1 MPSLGPGVRVG
12 PYEIVS
18 AIGAGGMGEV
28 YRAHDTKLGRD
39 VAIKVLPSSLTSDS
53 DRLARFSREAQV
65 LAALSHPNIAAIYH
79 VEETAEGPA
88 IVMELV
94 EGETLA
100 HRIARGPIPIDEALP
115 IAKQIAEA
123 LEAAHEQ
130 GIIHRDLKPA
140 NIKLTPNGV
149 VKVLDFGLAKLN
161 ESNGTYQS
169 NGPHALSMSPTTTS
183 PALMTGVGVLLGTA
197 AYMAPEQ
204 AKGRPADKRTDIW
217 AFGCVLY
224 EMLTGTQA
232 FRGND
237 VADVVAEVLKS
248 IPDWD
253 ALPSTTPNTVT
264 RLLRRC
270 LEKDRT
276 RRLDSAN
283 AARLDLVDGAA
294 GDEGLGGKPLR
305 TSVGLSRM
313 LFAGVAVVT
322 IAAFVGLAG
331 IYFNARPVSTQNI
344 TLRLSAIVADDAAFN
359 PQSVPALSPDGR
371 KLVFSARSADGTS
384 FLWVRDLDSSGSRL
398 LTGTD
403 DANYP
408 FWSPDSRFVAFFA
421 DGKLKKIDVNAGT
434 PLTICDA
441 PNSYIGSW
449 SSNDV
454 IVFTPN
460 FTSGLARVSAA
471 GGVVAPITTL
481 DAAAGEISH
490 RYPLFLPDGHH
501 FIYLSVNRDDAKS
514 VVYVDDVDAK
524 DRSSRRV
531 LTNAQSDV
539 AYADGRLL
547 LVRGQTLMAAPFDVA
562 TQQLKGDFVTVADP
576 IDSGTNTGQ
585 YLFSVSQN
593 AVLAFASAV
602 VGTDITLTWFDQHGK
617 PSGTIG
623 PHGDVQNPTIAPD
636 GHAVAVDRR
645 DPHSGTR
652 DVWIY
657 DERQATA
664 TRLTFN
670 ARVANRAMWSPDGSR
685 IAFGTLDQGGQ
696 RIYQKTV
703 TGSADAEPLPPLPG
717 ATQAADWSRDG
728 RFVIANVQRGTTNW
742 DVWVV
747 PLGGKPGIAN
757 PFPVAETTA
766 PERFP
771 RLSPDGRWLAYQAD
785 LGTGNDIYVQ
795 AFPTASVKRQVSNGG
810 GGRPVWS
817 RDGKQLFY
825 FASGKMWAV
834 DVMSDASTFVTGSPR
849 ALFDVPSGA
858 VPSFDV
864 GPDGRFLIPID
875 AQSSGTP
882 ITIVTNW
889 TGLLKR

>member
-28 YRAHDTKLGRD
+28 YRARDAKLGRD
-39 VAIKVLPSSLTSDS
+39 VAIKVLPSSLTSDP

-65 LAALSHPNIAAIYH
+65 LAALNHPNIASIFH
-79 VEETAEGPA
+79 VEETGDGPA

-100 HRIARGPIPIDEALP
+100 DRIGRGPIPVDEALP

-140 NIKLTPNGV
+140 NIKLTPSGS

-161 ESNGTYQS
+161 DSNVS
-169 NGPHALSMSPTTTS
+169 NVPNVLSMSPTITS
-183 PALMTGVGVLLGTA
+183 PALRTGVGVLLGTA
-197 AYMAPEQ
+197 AYMSPEQ
-204 AKGRPADKRTDIW
+204 AKGKAADKRSDIW

-232 FRGND
+232 FRGNH

-253 ALPSTTPNTVT
+253 ALPPTTPNTVS

-283 AARLDLVDGAA
+283 AARLDLVDAA
-294 GDEGLGGKPLR
+294 VGDEALRGKPLR

-313 LFAGVAVVT
+313 LFAGVAVVS
-322 IAAFVGLAG
+322 IAALVGLAG

-371 KLVFSARSADGTS
+371 KLVFSARSADGKA
-384 FLWVRDLDSSGSRL
+384 FLWIRDFDSSASRL
-398 LTGTD
+398 LSGTD
-403 DANYP
+403 GANYP

-421 DGKLKKIDVNAGT
+421 DGKLKKIDVNAGA

-449 SSNDV
+449 SSKDV

-471 GGVVAPITTL
+471 GGVLEPVTEL

-490 RYPLFLPDGHH
+490 RYPFFLPDGHH

-514 VVYVDDVDAK
+514 VIYVGDVDSK
-524 DRSSRRV
+524 DTNTRRV
-531 LTNAQSDV
+531 LVHAQSDL

-547 LVRGQTLMAAPFDVA
+547 LVRGQTLMAAPFDAA
-562 TQQLKGDFVTVADP
+562 TQQLRGDFIPVSDP
-576 IDSGTNTGQ
+576 IDAGINTGE
-585 YLFSVSQN
+585 YLFSVSKN
-593 AVLAFASAV
+593 GMLAFASGV
-602 VGTDITLTWFDQHGK
+602 VGTDIVLTWFDQHGR

-623 PHGDVQNPTIAPD
+623 PRGDVQNPTIAPD

-645 DPHSGTR
+645 DPRSGTR
-652 DVWIY
+652 DIWIY

-670 ARVANRAMWSPDGSR
+670 SRVTNRAIWSPDGSR
-685 IAFGTLDQGGQ
+685 VAFATFDQGGQ

-703 TGSADAEPLPPLPG
+703 SGSAEAEPLPPLPG

-728 RFVIANVQRGTTNW
+728 RFLIANVQRGTTNW
-742 DVWVV
+742 DVWVL
-747 PLGGKPGIAN
+747 PLGGNPETSKPFA
-757 PFPVAETTA
+757 VAETTA

-771 RLSPDGRWLAYQAD
+771 RLSPDGRWLAYQSY
-785 LGTGNDIYVQ
+785 LGAGDEVYVQ
-795 AFPTASVKRQVSNGG
+795 AFPSGSVKRQVSNGG
-810 GGRPVWS
+810 GIRPVWS
-817 RDGKQLFY
+817 HDGKQLFY
-825 FASGKMWAV
+825 FANGKIWAV
-834 DVMSDASTFVTGSPR
+834 DVKSDASTIATGSPHL
-849 ALFDVPSGA
+849 LFEVSSPAG
-858 VPSFDV
+858 PSFDV

-875 AQSSGTP
+875 TQSSGTP

-889 TGLLKR
+889 TGLLNR